1 MRERALE
8 YLKLITATIS
18 AIRSYVAEK
27 LFNFDFLLDIEIK
40 E

>member
-8 YLKLITATIS
+8 YLKLITTTIS
-18 AIRSYVAEK
+18 AIHSCVEEK
-27 LFNFDFLLDIEIK
+27 LFNFDFLLDFEIE